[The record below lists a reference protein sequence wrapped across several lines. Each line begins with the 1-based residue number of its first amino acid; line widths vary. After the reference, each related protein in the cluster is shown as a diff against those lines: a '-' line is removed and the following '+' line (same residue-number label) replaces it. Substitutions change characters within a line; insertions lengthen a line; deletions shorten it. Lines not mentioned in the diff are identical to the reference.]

1 MKHLKKFE
9 TEEISERLSWEER
22 EEMDAIYRKWL
33 DEGVIMTTDGL
44 MEWIYENYTLTKKRK

>member
-9 TEEISERLSWEER
+9 TEEVNERLSWEER

-33 DEGVIMTTDGL
+33 DDGVRMTTDGL